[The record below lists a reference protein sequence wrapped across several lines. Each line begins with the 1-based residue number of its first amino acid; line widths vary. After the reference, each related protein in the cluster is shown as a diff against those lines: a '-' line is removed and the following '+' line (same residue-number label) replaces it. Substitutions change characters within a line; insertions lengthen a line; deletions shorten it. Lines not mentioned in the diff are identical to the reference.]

1 MERVRFFPA
10 PNSLASSNKVLALHH
25 RIWSYRRATMNFS
38 VATCIQILVA
48 SLFVLNLFTLIN
60 NSTSGDLGFAVKKLV
75 DDFQVCFRP
84 EVFLFLFQILFLAQS
99 ISRSNKNLESIEDI
113 QRFVESFPE
122 FRVQSGAVSKH
133 VTILTEASHAI
144 SFESPF
150 WYLVFCMD
158 ALVS

>member
-1 MERVRFFPA
+1 MH
-10 PNSLASSNKVLALHH
+10 SN
-25 RIWSYRRATMNFS
+25 F
-38 VATCIQILVA
+38 
-48 SLFVLNLFTLIN
+48 
-60 NSTSGDLGFAVKKLV
+60 GDLGFAVKKLV
-75 DDFQVCFRP
+75 DDF
-84 EVFLFLFQILFLAQS
+84 QS

-150 WYLVFCMD
+150 
-158 ALVS
+158 